1 MKIDRDLWNESFYKD
16 EWPKWPCPE
25 CGEKNLQLVKE
36 SFKSHELVSSV
47 NYHEYEDW
55 DCNWYTGAFSSEL
68 KCMNS
73 TCGEIVFVTGEKKIE
88 LTTKDTH
95 EFGDVEIER
104 DTIYPKY
111 CHPALHLFNIPENTP
126 WEVESAI
133 INAFALFWSDKSAC
147 GNSIRKVVEL
157 ILNDKRVG
165 KMRKTKAGKWIYLK
179 LDERIKIFEIK
190 NKEAS
195 DTLMA
200 IKWIGNVGSHEI
212 EIDEEV
218 LFDGLELLE
227 FVLEE
232 LYGEAHHKR
241 MANIRSRVIKRRG
254 K

>member
-1 MKIDRDLWNESFYKD
+1 MKIDRDLWSESFYTE
-16 EWPKWPCPE
+16 EWPKWPCPQ
-25 CGEKNLQLVKE
+25 CREKSLQPVKE
-36 SFKSHELVSSV
+36 SFKSHELASSIEF
-47 NYHEYEDW
+47 HHHEDW
-55 DCNWYTGAFSSEL
+55 DCNWYSGAFHSEL
-68 KCMNS
+68 KCINS
-73 TCGEIVFVTGEKKIE
+73 GCGETVYVTGEKKIK
-88 LTTKDTH
+88 LTIEDSSD
-95 EFGDVEIER
+95 FGDVEIER
-104 DTIYPKY
+104 ETIYPKY
-111 CHPALHLFNIPENTP
+111 CYPALHLFDIPENTP
-126 WEVESAI
+126 WDIESAI

-179 LDERIKIFEIK
+179 LDERIKKFEIK
-190 NKEAS
+190 NKDAA

-212 EIDEEV
+212 DTDEEV

-227 FVLEE
+227 FVLED

-241 MANIRSRVIKRRG
+241 MASIRKRVIKRKG